1 MSTANMTPEQELEEV
16 RKAFVTALLDSLK
29 DKPNPA
35 MMAVAQRYI
44 AAERSLLPLTPT
56 PPTPAETAATQIA
69 ERSLPFPIKNTPPAA
84 NSSTTANNSEKK
96 PEAWAALK
104 TPFNT
109 DADF

>member
-1 MSTANMTPEQELEEV
+1 MTIPNMTPEQEVAEV
-16 RKAFVTALLDSLK
+16 RKLFITAITDGLR
-29 DKPNPA
+29 DKPTPA
-35 MMAVAQRYI
+35 FLTVVQRFL
-44 AAERSLLPLTPT
+44 ASEQALLPLTP
-56 PPTPAETAATQIA
+56 PASPETQAATQIA
-69 ERSLPFPIKNTPPAA
+69 ERKLPFPIKNTPPAA